1 MLALVAKRGLIQHVV
16 RAEEVYLV
24 PRSDGRI
31 IAGATVED
39 KGFDKRVESEA
50 IQKLHQAAAV
60 LVPELGE
67 ARIHESWAGLRPGT
81 PDELPMLGHGGFGGY
96 FVASGHYR
104 NGILLAPITAVLIAQ
119 LIRGQEPSLDLNAFS
134 PARFAEARR

>member
-1 MLALVAKRGLIQHVV
+1 
-16 RAEEVYLV
+16 
-24 PRSDGRI
+24 
-31 IAGATVED
+31 
-39 KGFDKRVESEA
+39 
-50 IQKLHQAAAV
+50 
-60 LVPELGE
+60 
-67 ARIHESWAGLRPGT
+67 
-81 PDELPMLGHGGFGGY
+81 MLGHGGFGGY